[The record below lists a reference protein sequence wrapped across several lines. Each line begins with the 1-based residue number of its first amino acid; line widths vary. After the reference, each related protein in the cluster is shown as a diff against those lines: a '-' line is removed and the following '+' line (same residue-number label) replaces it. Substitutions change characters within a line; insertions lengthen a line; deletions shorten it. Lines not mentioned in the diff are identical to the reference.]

1 MIKLFELLKL
11 AALGNKNGHP
21 LLDTKEAEAVF
32 AELRAGDPQK
42 MLEEITHWLES
53 VTNDDEIRPERRFEL
68 IKRLDEVAQPLR
80 IKVGRDYG
88 SLSRQSRFQEGKL
101 WSAKHD
107 FWTRT
112 AEAYSDLMLR
122 IERKDKGTDALKAQ
136 LGLIA
141 LRGLRASTRR
151 LKWLY
156 VRYGPVPADVWGA
169 VSRAYQFADT
179 RKLAQVRMSL
189 YPGIP
194 GESSPEEEFMRA
206 MLLAASAPDALT
218 PQEMDVCER
227 VIAHFAGRFRVVKQA
242 QPDSSYWFDL
252 EQHKP
257 PLRLA
262 APPAQVTPGLRFFS
276 TAAAHAD
283 VLAVLVKLDQTGL
296 LPSGIDFGGVT
307 DVTVAR
313 EVFKHLSLN
322 WAPKPPLRKSAR
334 QPVQARMSI
343 SHGFSHLVEL
353 MKAGSVDFA
362 LDVDAGDTETW
373 VVENMSAGGF
383 GATVLPVKGDWLKI
397 GALIAVQ
404 PDLPSGNAG
413 RWDLAIVRRLARDS
427 AAGTAAAKSQASTGV
442 QILSRTAMAV
452 SLTNAGGAWGDGS
465 SMIDGIYFA
474 DPAQPGSALLV
485 LPANAYL
492 PGEQVQTTID
502 GCVHL
507 LFPVAVT
514 DQGDDYELVSFRDM
528 VQEG

>member
-1 MIKLFELLKL
+1 MINLFESLKM
-11 AALGNKNGHP
+11 AARGRKSGHP
-21 LLDTKEAEAVF
+21 LAATKDAEAVF
-32 AELRAGDPQK
+32 AELRAGEPQK

-53 VTNDDEIRPERRFEL
+53 VTNDDELWLERRFEL
-68 IKRLDEVAQPLR
+68 VKRLDEVAQPHR

-101 WSAKHD
+101 WSAKYD

-112 AEAYSDLMLR
+112 AEAYGDLMLR

-136 LGLIA
+136 FGLIA
-141 LRGLRASTRR
+141 LRALRASARR

-169 VSRAYQFADT
+169 ISHAYQFADT
-179 RKLAQVRMSL
+179 RKLAQLRITL

-194 GESSPEEEFMRA
+194 GESSLEEEFMRA

-252 EQHKP
+252 EQFKH

-283 VLAVLVKLDQTGL
+283 VLAVLAKLDQTSL
-296 LPSGIDFGGVT
+296 LPSGIDFGGVA
-307 DVTVAR
+307 DVAVVR
-313 EVFKHLSLN
+313 EVLKHLSLN

-334 QPVQARMSI
+334 QPVQARVTV
-343 SHGFSHLVEL
+343 SHGFSHLIEL

-362 LDVDAGDTETW
+362 LDVDAGDTESW
-373 VVENMSAGGF
+373 VVENMSASGF
-383 GATVLPVKGDWLKI
+383 GATVIPVKGDWLKI

-404 PDLPSGNAG
+404 PDMPSGGAG
-413 RWDLAIVRRLARDS
+413 RWDLAIVRRLAREG
-427 AAGTAAAKSQASTGV
+427 AAGAAASKSQASTGV
-442 QILSRTAMAV
+442 QILSRTAIAV
-452 SLTNAGGAWGDGS
+452 SVTNAGGAWGDGS
-465 SMIDGIYFA
+465 SVIDGIYFA
-474 DPAQPGSALLV
+474 DPAQAGSALLA
-485 LPANAYL
+485 LPANSYL
-492 PGEQVQTTID
+492 PGEQVQTTI
-502 GCVHL
+502 GGRIHL

-514 DQGDDYELVSFRDM
+514 DQGDDYELVGFRDM